1 MNILI
6 AVDNSVAS
14 RQAAEVAFS
23 MFGSEPHYS
32 VISVAELQPMMVGR
46 WGAGAFSDA
55 AMFLPVVEEAA
66 KQSAERAA
74 LLAAEQQS
82 ADSSSP
88 HDVEVLTV
96 AGSAGRGIC
105 KAAEEQGSDLIVIGS
120 HDRSFWDRLFDPSVG
135 RYLVEHAPCPVLVVR

>member
-1 MNILI
+1 MKILI
-6 AVDNSVAS
+6 AVDNSAES
-14 RQAAEVAFS
+14 REAAEVAFA

-55 AMFLPVVEEAA
+55 AAFMPVVEEAA
-66 KQSAERAA
+66 KRSADEAA
-74 LLAAEQQS
+74 RLAAEQR
-82 ADSSSP
+82 SP
-88 HDVEVLTV
+88 DLPVTSDVEVLTV

-120 HDRSFWDRLFDPSVG
+120 HDRGFWDRLFDPSVG